1 MLKMRTCNF
10 TAKTRIDLSN
20 RPQKMTGLEMRLE
33 KSVHRELVSIVIGKV
48 ETSAQGYINVHE
60 EHVICNLTVP
70 CKSATCLF
78 DIQIVQSTL

>member
-33 KSVHRELVSIVIGKV
+33 KSGNKELVSIVIGKV
-48 ETSAQGYINVHE
+48 ETSAQAYINVHE
-60 EHVICNLTVP
+60 KHVTCSLTVP
-70 CKSATCLF
+70 CKSANCLF
-78 DIQIVQSTL
+78 HIQIVQSTL